1 MPMVSAV
8 NQSFVVG
15 EGGRN
20 DSALQSISASPNGNF
35 LIAWTDYGRDPA
47 DSPPTVKARLYDPN
61 GTVIGSDIFI
71 APGGMYQRPDVTA
84 LSDNTFLVIWND
96 WYAYHA
102 QKIDA
107 AGTKIGDAFTYA
119 PTQEIA
125 ALPDGHQVL
134 VWTSPNPGPNDP
146 YDPQLAYVIR
156 AQLRTNDGVSIGTE
170 STVTYL
176 ESDYSDP
183 EVATFADGRFI
194 VIWKDTATLSNERW
208 YVARAQLFNAD
219 GTKAGDRFDASPLL
233 GEVNSLSVASL
244 SDGGFVVSWSGS
256 RAFHAQLFSA
266 DGSERGL
273 PLRIDADASH
283 DDSPSVAQLDN
294 GRIVFAW
301 TVDTVD
307 ASTVH
312 IRVTEADGTWT
323 GRELEIATQG
333 IDTSLTAL
341 PGGRFVLAWTDK
353 FTQTAQAQIFSAELK
368 SWTITGTQG
377 DDLLEGDRLGDS
389 LSGAE
394 GDDWLQGFGG
404 NDTLDGGDGS
414 DTVEYSE
421 KAGSVTVTLKDVG
434 EASVLINGVAEDTV
448 RNIENVI
455 GGSGQNKLTGN
466 ASSNVFVGDDA
477 YDVLV
482 TLGGNDTAFG
492 EGDNDYLYMGAGDD
506 VAVGGAGIDVML
518 LEAGSDHGYGGDSQD
533 YIFGGEGNDYV
544 FGEGGV
550 DVLQGEGGDDYLD
563 GGEGSDYFY
572 GGIGNDIAYGG
583 VDDVISQVVGNDI
596 FVMGDGD
603 DEAYGET
610 GQDYFYMGNGDDYA
624 AGGAGVDVFLGG
636 AGDDYFDGG
645 QGVDYAWGELGDD
658 GYNVSAFNNGVL
670 VIQDFTPGG
679 TEDALYLTPDTFL
692 KSMPQIM
699 SAMTYYPGMN
709 TTIFTIDGDT
719 SVWLVGVNPSQL
731 TISDFYLTG

>member
-71 APGGMYQRPDVTA
+71 TTGGMYQRPDVTA
-84 LSDNTFLVIWND
+84 LSDNTFLVTWND
-96 WYAYHA
+96 SYAHHA
-102 QKIDA
+102 QKIGAD
-107 AGTKIGDAFTYA
+107 GTKIGDSFPYS
-119 PTQEIA
+119 PTQETA
-125 ALPDGHQVL
+125 AFANGQYVS
-134 VWTSPNPGPNDP
+134 VWASPNPGPNEP
-146 YDPQLAYVIR
+146 YDPRLANVIR
-156 AQLRTNDGVSIGTE
+156 AQVRTDDGTPVGSE

-176 ESDYSDP
+176 EQLGSDP
-183 EVATFADGRFI
+183 EVATLTDGHFV
-194 VIWKDTATLSNERW
+194 VIWKDTVLLSDGW
-208 YVARAQLFNAD
+208 WQVVRAQLLNVD
-219 GTKAGDRFDASPLL
+219 GTKIGNQFDASPVL
-233 GEVNSLSVASL
+233 GELGALSVASL
-244 SDGGFVVSWSGS
+244 TDGGFVVSWNGS
-256 RAFHAQLFSA
+256 RSLQAQLFRA
-266 DGSERGL
+266 DGSERGS
-273 PLRIDADASH
+273 PLRIDSDASH
-283 DDSPSVAQLDN
+283 DEAPSVIQLDN
-294 GRIVFAW
+294 GRIAFAW
-301 TVDTVD
+301 TVD
-307 ASTVH
+307 SSSVH
-312 IRVTEADGTWT
+312 IRVIESDGTWT
-323 GRELEIATQG
+323 GSELEVDTEGSI
-333 IDTSLTAL
+333 IDSSLTAL
-341 PGGRFVLAWTDK
+341 PGGRFVLAWTNMS
-353 FTQTAQAQIFSAELK
+353 TQIAQAQIFSAELRA
-368 SWTITGTQG
+368 WTLTGTQG
-377 DDLLEGDRLGDS
+377 DDSLEGDRLGDS
-389 LSGAE
+389 LYGAE
-394 GDDWLQGFGG
+394 GEDWLQGFGG
-404 NDTLDGGDGS
+404 NDTLDGGDGA

-421 KAGSVTVTLKDVG
+421 KTGSVTVTLKDVG

-466 ASSNVFVGDDA
+466 ASANVFVGDDA

-506 VAVGGAGIDVML
+506 VAVGGAGVDVLL
-518 LEAGSDHGYGGDSQD
+518 LEAGSDNGYGGDSQD
-533 YIFGGEGNDYV
+533 YIFGGEGNDYI

-636 AGDDYFDGG
+636 AGDDFFDGG

-658 GYNVSAFNNGVL
+658 GYNISAFNNGVL

-679 TEDALYLTPDTFL
+679 TADALYLAPDTFL

-699 SAMTYYPGMN
+699 GAMTYYPGMN